1 MLKDKVCVLR
11 ERKKNLKQQLHLYMP
26 KYKDFLTLWR
36 FYLIYM
42 VFTNPNNY
50 MLMWVE
56 LFCSLIQEIWVGK
69 HLLLVIKV
77 LLLLHCIQ
85 ENS

>member
-1 MLKDKVCVLR
+1 
-11 ERKKNLKQQLHLYMP
+11 
-26 KYKDFLTLWR
+26 
-36 FYLIYM
+36 
-42 VFTNPNNY
+42 

-56 LFCSLIQEIWVGK
+56 LFCYLIQERWVGK

-77 LLLLHCIQ
+77 LLLLHHIQ